1 MTIKKFLKNYN
12 FLADKTVLIT
22 GADGGI
28 GSEISKHFASLN
40 CNLIFANRDEQKTKS
55 LIDTILKQYPN
66 THIKYVNLD
75 LCNKQSVETFLKTIR
90 LSHIDYFI
98 HNAGV
103 YNIKRKVTDLG
114 FDNIYQTNCLMPY
127 YITKKLLPYFKQN
140 NTKII
145 YMGSFAYKYSKI
157 NFEDI
162 QFKQPTRINKIYGNS
177 KRVAMYAFSEL
188 FKQNPDIKFSIAHPG
203 LTLTKMTNHYHKSVN
218 WLVRFALKIAC
229 PPPQKAGLSVIYATN
244 HNTNGNSWIGPKIF
258 NIWGYPKCGKFKM
271 DTTESQ
277 RAFEF
282 VEKQTIDIEKQIA
295 N

>member
-1 MTIKKFLKNYN
+1 MKIKKFLKNYN
-12 FLADKTVLIT
+12 FLANKTVLIT

-66 THIKYVNLD
+66 THIKSVNLD

-127 YITKKLLPYFKQN
+127 YITKKVLPYFKQN

-145 YMGSFAYKYSKI
+145 YMGSIAYKYSKI

-162 QFKQPTRINKIYGNS
+162 FK
-177 KRVAMYAFSEL
+177 
-188 FKQNPDIKFSIAHPG
+188 
-203 LTLTKMTNHYHKSVN
+203 
-218 WLVRFALKIAC
+218 
-229 PPPQKAGLSVIYATN
+229 
-244 HNTNGNSWIGPKIF
+244 
-258 NIWGYPKCGKFKM
+258 
-271 DTTESQ
+271 
-277 RAFEF
+277 
-282 VEKQTIDIEKQIA
+282 
-295 N
+295 